1 MSRALP
7 LLVGLALSIG
17 AVGFGFLVGPDH
29 LEGARLAARWTSR
42 VGLPVFLIAYLASS
56 LDQFWSADLTRT
68 LIRRRRQW
76 GLAFAWTHSVHL
88 VALTYFL
95 VIAGTPPDATTILGG
110 GLAYLMIYLMALT
123 SNNWSMKKM
132 GTKWKYLHRFGIH
145 YIWLI
150 YVLTY
155 AGRLEDPALRHIGII
170 GVGLLVLAL
179 LLRLIAKW
187 RNRFPLENPKPQ
199 PKT

>member
-7 LLVGLALSIG
+7 LLVGLVLSIG
-17 AVGFGFLVGPDH
+17 AVGFGFLAGPDH

-42 VGLPVFLIAYLASS
+42 VGLPLFLIAYLASS
-56 LDQFWSADLTRT
+56 LHQIWQGDITRA

-88 VALTYFL
+88 IALIYFL
-95 VIAGTPPDATTILGG
+95 AIAGTPPDAVTILGG

-123 SNNWSMKKM
+123 SNNWSMKKL
-132 GTKWKYLHRFGIH
+132 GAKWKYLHRFGIH

-150 YVLTY
+150 YLLTY
-155 AGRLEDPALRHIGII
+155 AGRLEDPQLRHIGIV

-179 LLRLIAKW
+179 LLRLITKW
-187 RNRFPLENPKPQ
+187 SKRPSSENPK
-199 PKT
+199 T